1 MLLQLSFGVGD
12 HHRRHLAAIFPRCS
26 RLLEPF
32 GLVFEPSDYRRE
44 QPAINAVLR
53 APARSTI

>member
-1 MLLQLSFGVGD
+1 MQLSPGVGD
-12 HHRRHLAAIFPRCS
+12 NHGSHLAGIFPRCS

-44 QPAINAVLR
+44 QPAINAAMTA
-53 APARSTI
+53 APRSTL

>member
-1 MLLQLSFGVGD
+1 MQLSPGVGD
-12 HHRRHLAAIFPRCS
+12 HHGSHLAGIFPRCS

-44 QPAINAVLR
+44 QPAINAALTAALR
-53 APARSTI
+53 SAL